1 MRELRIHRNIQHVP
15 KVWGVTY
22 SKLFLTLG
30 GGLLITAVGFSFGSG
45 AGTAGKIGLICMG
58 GLITAAL
65 HGVCWWFESQDKID
79 RDAPFLKN
87 SVNPQTAVLPFFQI
101 KTSDSPATGS
111 PATGSTEKK

>member
-1 MRELRIHRNIQHVP
+1 MKELRIHRNIQHVP

-45 AGTAGKIGLICMG
+45 AGTVGKIGLICMG

-65 HGVCWWFESQDKID
+65 HGVCWWFESRDKID
-79 RDAPFLKN
+79 RDAPWLKSTAN
-87 SVNPQTAVLPFFQI
+87 SQAASLQTLHFTA
-101 KTSDSPATGS
+101 SDSSET
-111 PATGSTEKK
+111 K